1 MALIDEEFE
10 APSLDQKD
18 EKEEDLEATVKE

>member
-1 MALIDEEFE
+1 MVLIDEEFE

-18 EKEEDLEATVKE
+18 ENEKDFEAMVKE